1 MPDTTTRTPV
11 QIGFERIEN
20 RFQLAGYYWFD
31 GSYKAP
37 VIEKDGGYQIRVL
50 ARETTRGRNTT
61 TKYDY
66 FELDADGIIVSS
78 PRGYAKEF
86 NRKQVTG
93 LTEAVAK
100 YATPDALA
108 SHLVF

>member
-1 MPDTTTRTPV
+1 MPSTTRTPV

-37 VIEKDGGYQIRVL
+37 VIAKDGGYSIRVL
-50 ARETTRGRNTT
+50 MGETTRGHNTT

-66 FELDADGIIVSS
+66 FQTDADGIILAS

-86 NRKQVTG
+86 NKKQVTG
-93 LTEAVAK
+93 LAEAVEK

-108 SHLVF
+108 PHLVF